1 MLRCEHCQVDLPGEQ
16 NRCPLCQN
24 KPAGIPDS
32 TDSRFPHLPQSQR
45 TTVGRI
51 LAWGAFGSACVVAIS
66 TTINLI
72 MPAGGWWSL
81 FVVAG
86 IASLWI
92 DFAIVLKKRKNLPK
106 NILWQVAVVSL
117 IGFIWDR
124 STGFNGWSLDYVLPI
139 LCSCAMIA
147 MSVIAKVRRL
157 DTQDYILY
165 LVIDCVLGIVSF
177 VLILTGM
184 VHVVIPSAISFGV
197 SIIFL
202 AFLLF
207 FEGKALWAEIQR
219 RLHF

>member
-1 MLRCEHCQVDLPGEQ
+1 MLRCEHCKVDLPGEQ
-16 NRCPLCQN
+16 TRCPLCQN

-32 TDSRFPHLPQSQR
+32 SGSRFPHLPQSR
-45 TTVGRI
+45 PTTVGRI
-51 LAWGAFGSACVVAIS
+51 LAWGAFGSVCAVAICI
-66 TTINLI
+66 TINLI

-117 IGFIWDR
+117 IGFLWDR

-139 LCSCAMIA
+139 LCFCAMIA
-147 MSVIAKVRRL
+147 MTIVAKVRRL

-165 LVIDCVLGIVSF
+165 LVIDCVLGIVCF
-177 VLILTGM
+177 ILILTGI
-184 VHVVIPSAISFGV
+184 VHVVFPSAISFGS

-219 RLHF
+219 RLHL